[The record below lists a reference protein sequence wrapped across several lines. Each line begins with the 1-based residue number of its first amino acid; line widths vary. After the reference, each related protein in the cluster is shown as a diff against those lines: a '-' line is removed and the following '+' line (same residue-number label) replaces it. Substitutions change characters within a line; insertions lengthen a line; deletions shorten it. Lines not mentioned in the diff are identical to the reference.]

1 MREPM
6 VDNEGNS
13 YEETAIKEWLRRNS
27 TSPITRNQ
35 LLVSHLKP
43 NRSLK
48 DAIEAF
54 NKSNGNGNVPNV
66 PVIPA
71 TPATPAFIE
80 ETNPISLNMSAYNK
94 NDTEKLVKI
103 TINPIGGTNP
113 VPMDIVVVID
123 VSGSMD
129 SLAYIEQ
136 EGKQVNVGLT
146 LLDITKHAI
155 KTVIESMKDGDRI
168 SIVSFSDTS
177 TVVCNLTQI
186 INNKT
191 YLKTKVS
198 NLRASGCTNIWAGLN
213 TGLKQFESGNAI
225 GDTSGVRVSSLLFMT
240 DGLPSEH
247 LQPPR
252 GILESL
258 KRVYS
263 QREAVV
269 LPTIYTFGFGY
280 SLDTKLLV
288 DIANVGNGSFS
299 FIPDAGLVG
308 TVIIHTIANIST
320 VCGSNLKLKV
330 TNGNI
335 KKIYGYESVGGSGGS
350 GSSGSSGSII
360 SLDTIHYGQSKEV
373 VLLVETTNDDKLDN
387 PDSLF
392 NLALNVSLEYK
403 SYTNKTVKLDCY
415 EISPINSYDSLK
427 KPIVRLEFVE
437 LIANIIKLAPC
448 EATNKAISDYLSTY
462 DSEYYKNDNE
472 SVLFDLKGQVK
483 LASSDK
489 NYYYKWG
496 MNYLYS
502 LMCANRQQKCNNFKD
517 KSVDEYGGDIF
528 KRVRDDVDTIYSDME
543 PPVPSQ
549 SASYNDSSGSS
560 GGSGGVYGVT
570 TSYGARNSKA
580 SAPALSR
587 VQFVNAFNNRSGGCF
602 HEDCEVLM
610 ADKTTRPCQ
619 DIKKG
624 DVVSSANDMTAVVVC
639 VIKIKC
645 ENDMCRMV
653 NINGLNIT
661 EYHPV
666 KNPYTIEQEWV
677 FPRDV
682 GTADAAD
689 AASAAEDIYCEYM
702 YNFVLDSKHM
712 VNINNVLCV
721 TLGHGFTENAVIA
734 HDYYGTDKVI
744 NDLKKMKGNAD
755 SASGTGSGYEEGLI
769 TLKPN
774 CVIRDENGKVVG
786 IYSAACY

>member
-1 MREPM
+1 
-6 VDNEGNS
+6 
-13 YEETAIKEWLRRNS
+13 
-27 TSPITRNQ
+27 
-35 LLVSHLKP
+35 
-43 NRSLK
+43 
-48 DAIEAF
+48 
-54 NKSNGNGNVPNV
+54 
-66 PVIPA
+66 
-71 TPATPAFIE
+71 
-80 ETNPISLNMSAYNK
+80 
-94 NDTEKLVKI
+94 
-103 TINPIGGTNP
+103 
-113 VPMDIVVVID
+113 
-123 VSGSMD
+123 
-129 SLAYIEQ
+129 
-136 EGKQVNVGLT
+136 
-146 LLDITKHAI
+146 
-155 KTVIESMKDGDRI
+155 
-168 SIVSFSDTS
+168 
-177 TVVCNLTQI
+177 
-186 INNKT
+186 
-191 YLKTKVS
+191 
-198 NLRASGCTNIWAGLN
+198 
-213 TGLKQFESGNAI
+213 
-225 GDTSGVRVSSLLFMT
+225 
-240 DGLPSEH
+240 
-247 LQPPR
+247 
-252 GILESL
+252 
-258 KRVYS
+258 
-263 QREAVV
+263 
-269 LPTIYTFGFGY
+269 
-280 SLDTKLLV
+280 
-288 DIANVGNGSFS
+288 
-299 FIPDAGLVG
+299 
-308 TVIIHTIANIST
+308 
-320 VCGSNLKLKV
+320 LKV

-335 KKIYGYESVGGSGGS
+335 KKIYGYDSAGGSD
-350 GSSGSSGSII
+350 GSSRGGDSII

-448 EATNKAISDYLSTY
+448 EATNIAIANYLSTY

-517 KSVDEYGGDIF
+517 KSVEEYGGDIF
-528 KRVRDDVDTIYSDME
+528 KRIRDDVDTIYSDME

-560 GGSGGVYGVT
+560 GA
-570 TSYGARNSKA
+570 YGAALACTSKA
-580 SAPALSR
+580 SAAPALSR

-610 ADKTTRPCQ
+610 ADKTTRPCE

-624 DVVSSANDMTAVVVC
+624 DVVSSANDETAVVVC

-682 GTADAAD
+682 GTAD

-755 SASGTGSGYEEGLI
+755 SAGDASGGYEEGLI